1 MKIINQ
7 IIITVILAIIIFI
20 VKTDYDLLYSN
31 TISYIKSGIGKS
43 VYIYNTEYKDKVGGV
58 MDTIS
63 KSTANLLDDNTKTV
77 NSIGTPGA
85 LVVPDDLLTYN
96 TKSINLTSNGVVDI
110 TNKYRES
117 DGGLPPLTEN
127 SKLNFSAEKK
137 LQDMFVKG
145 YFEHM
150 SPDGVGVGDLG
161 NQVSYEY
168 ILIGENL
175 ALGNFKDDQSL
186 VDAWMASPGH
196 KANIL
201 NKRYTE
207 IGVAVSKGIYNGKSV
222 WMSVQH
228 FGLPKSA
235 CPSIDEVLRGIISID
250 QEKVQKTEV
259 ELSSIK
265 KQIDTGSVYEGVT
278 TSGLIEIY
286 NSLVNDY
293 NKMIIDIKEK
303 INKYNQEVRDFN
315 TCIEGVN

>member
-7 IIITVILAIIIFI
+7 ILIVVIFLAVIFI
-20 VKTDYDLLYSN
+20 VKTDYNSIYSK
-31 TISYIKSGIGKS
+31 TLSYIKSGIGKF
-43 VYIYNTEYKDKVGGV
+43 VYLYNSEYKEKVESV
-58 MDTIS
+58 
-63 KSTANLLDDNTKTV
+63 DNAKVV
-77 NSIGTPGA
+77 NSVVTPGA

-96 TKSINLTSNGVVDI
+96 IKSINLTSNGVIDI
-110 TNKYRES
+110 TNKYRILNGE
-117 DGGLPPLTEN
+117 LPPLVEN

-145 YFEHM
+145 YFEHV

-161 NQVSYEY
+161 TQVAYEY

-175 ALGNFKDDQSL
+175 ALGNFKDDQAL

-222 WMSVQH
+222 WMAVQH

-250 QEKVQKTEV
+250 QDKVEKIQG
-259 ELSSIK
+259 ELSTK
-265 KQIDTGSVYEGVT
+265 KAQIDTGAVYEGMT
-278 TSGLIEIY
+278 TSGLIDSY
-286 NSLVNDY
+286 NSLVADY
-293 NKMIIDIKEK
+293 NKIILEIKEK
-303 INKYNQEVRDFN
+303 INTYNEQVRDFN